1 MIDEFP
7 ILFVAA
13 CFAKGRSV
21 FKGLQELKF
30 KESDRLSTMA
40 EALRNSGVNVKT
52 TDNSMEINGANS
64 QRGGCFIST
73 KNDHRIA
80 MSMLIFGLAS
90 DKDVLIDDPSMIK
103 TSFPNFKN
111 ILNKINAKIE
121 NVQK

>member
-1 MIDEFP
+1 MSQVPEPISTKVESSIAPKLIDEFP

-73 KNDHRIA
+73 K
-80 MSMLIFGLAS
+80 
-90 DKDVLIDDPSMIK
+90 K
-103 TSFPNFKN
+103 
-111 ILNKINAKIE
+111 
-121 NVQK
+121 